1 MINSNTRKL
10 NLSGWLLKNNKTAFE
25 SPLKLQKFVLFYELF
40 SFIDNDDAD
49 FSYLKGWK
57 KGPVFSALWGDYT
70 KDRQEFITKCKK
82 VNDENNSNIDEERV
96 MITNF
101 LTSILNERDLSDL
114 THKLNLWNSKSER
127 ILSGEKQVSLD
138 ISDFNSNDIKMM
150 KILRGM
156 YPMELINNT
165 IILPIN
171 ENYILIPKKD
181 YDKLT
186 EEHMDI
192 LSDVVQSGNL
202 HNPVFV
208 DIDENGVMEID

>member
-1 MINSNTRKL
+1 MINSNARKL

-40 SFIDNDDAD
+40 SFIDNDDYD

-70 KDRQEFITKCKK
+70 KDRQEFIARCKK
-82 VNDENNSNIDEERV
+82 VNDEKNDDIDEERV

-101 LTSILNERDLSDL
+101 ITSILNEKDLSDL
-114 THKLNLWNSKSER
+114 THNLNLWNSKRER

-138 ISDFNSNDIKMM
+138 ISDFDSNDIEMM
-150 KILRGM
+150 KILRSM
-156 YPMELINNT
+156 YPKELINNT

-181 YDKLT
+181 YYKLT

-192 LSDVVQSGNL
+192 LSDIAQSGNL